1 MHESAMRAC
10 STADVIGEHER
21 LLPGWACRIGMQRHV
36 QQLPPSHH
44 LSPSLLMRRALQAPL
59 AQRLQIVNGG
69 FTTMQMQ
76 HPCLGLPLQAAVG
89 IGKASAKATK
99 FSRVH
104 TYKCCFC
111 TRSVTPKWKPIVTS
125 PVMLV
130 LTAQSLLPVPVF
142 SHRESN
148 AACPAPDPYLESPD
162 ASVRDAPP
170 APRHAAIS
178 CPGDSD

>member
-1 MHESAMRAC
+1 MPHRHAAPRPAIATIAPSQPKLVDAPGFAGAIGAASADREWWLHHYAKC
-10 STADVIGEHER
+10 SIHASD
-21 LLPGWACRIGMQRHV
+21 CRF
-36 QQLPPSHH
+36 
-44 LSPSLLMRRALQAPL
+44 
-59 AQRLQIVNGG
+59 RLQLALARRR
-69 FTTMQMQ
+69 QK
-76 HPCLGLPLQAAVG
+76 AA
-89 IGKASAKATK
+89 K

-130 LTAQSLLPVPVF
+130 LTAQSLLPVPVL